1 MDESHK
7 KQDLDQSFR
16 DSVATIGDDG
26 KRVWINPLKPKGK
39 LYNYR
44 TCFSYLCL
52 VILFGLPFVKLNGNP
67 LLLLNVLERK
77 FIIFGVVFWPQ
88 DFPLFGLA
96 TLTFVVFI
104 VLFTVIFGRLF
115 CGWACPQT
123 IFMEMVFR
131 KIEYLIE
138 GDSAYQ
144 KALNRMPWNA
154 EKIRKK
160 GLKYT
165 FFFMISFLIANT
177 FLSYLI
183 GVDELYKIVTEPL
196 TEHIGGFISIIIFTG
211 VFFFVFSYLRE
222 QACIVVCPY
231 GRLQGVLLDR
241 NSIIVA
247 YDYMRGE
254 KRAKIK
260 KNEQRTAGD
269 CVDCHLCFK
278 VCPTGIDI
286 RNGTQLEC
294 INCTACIDACDHM
307 MERIHLPKGLIRYT
321 SENQIEKR
329 LPFKLTTRIVAY
341 SGVLLVLL
349 IGLFSALILRSDV
362 ETTVLRTSGML
373 FQEQSDGRISNLYN
387 FKIVNKT
394 FEEKHLTFKLE
405 DFEGDFKF
413 IGDSDLII
421 KGQGLREG
429 EFFLI
434 IEKKNIKKRSSKIKI
449 GVYENGKKIETVK
462 TKFLGKSF

>member
-1 MDESHK
+1 MNEHESK
-7 KQDLDQSFR
+7 PELDQSFR

-26 KRVWINPLKPKGK
+26 NRVWISPLKPKGK

-44 TCFSYLCL
+44 KWFSYFCL
-52 VILFGLPFVKLNGNP
+52 LLLFGLPFVKINGHP
-67 LLLLNVLERK
+67 LVLMNIMERK

-96 TLTFVVFI
+96 MLTFVVFI

-131 KIEYLIE
+131 RIEYWIE

-144 KALNRMPWNA
+144 KALNKMPWNA
-154 EKIRKK
+154 EKIRNK
-160 GLKYT
+160 GLKYVI
-165 FFFMISFLIANT
+165 FFMISFLIANT

-183 GVDELYKIVTEPL
+183 GVDELFKIVTEPL

-260 KNEQRTAGD
+260 KNEVRTAGD
-269 CVDCHLCFK
+269 CVDCHQCVK

-294 INCTACIDACDHM
+294 INCTACIDVCDDM
-307 MERIHLPKGLIRYT
+307 MAKVDLPKGLIRYS

-349 IGLFSALILRSDV
+349 IGLFSALLLRREVD
-362 ETTVLRTSGML
+362 TTVLRTSGML
-373 FQEQSDGRISNLYN
+373 FQEQPGGKISNLYN

-394 FEEKHLTFKLE
+394 FNEKHLTFKLE
-405 DFEGDFKF
+405 DFEGEFKF
-413 IGDSDLII
+413 IGDSDLTIE
-421 KGQGLREG
+421 GQELREG

-434 IEKKNIKKRSSKIKI
+434 VDKKNIKKRSSKIKI
-449 GVYENGKKIETVK
+449 GVYENGEKLETVK